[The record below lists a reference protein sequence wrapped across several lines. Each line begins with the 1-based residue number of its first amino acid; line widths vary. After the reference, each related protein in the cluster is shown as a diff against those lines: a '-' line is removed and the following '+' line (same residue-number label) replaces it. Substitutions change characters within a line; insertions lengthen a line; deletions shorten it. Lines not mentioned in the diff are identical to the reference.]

1 MHNAHMYYVLLNSL
15 EERTSL
21 IAKLAEGGIKA
32 VFHYIPLHSAPAGV
46 KFGRT
51 SGSMECTDRTSDT
64 LLRLPLYYDLGA
76 EGCRRVLKAGFG
88 MEGAPES

>member
-1 MHNAHMYYVLLNSL
+1 M
-15 EERTSL
+15 
-21 IAKLAEGGIKA
+21 
-32 VFHYIPLHSAPAGV
+32 

-51 SGSMECTDRTSDT
+51 AGSMACTDRTSDT

-88 MEGAPES
+88 VEGAAES